1 MAGVR
6 DYLSLIKFSHSIFA
20 LPFALMGFLVA
31 ARQNLQVAL
40 LGKVVL
46 AMVFARAA
54 AMAYNRWTD
63 HHLDALN
70 PRTREREIPRG
81 VIRPGAALA
90 FAVACGLGFLLVAWW
105 IAPLC
110 LRLGIPVLAVLLGY
124 SHAKRFTVLSHI
136 WLGFALGLAPPAA
149 WIAATGVL
157 DASIIAACAL
167 GLGVLLWVM
176 GFDILYACQDEAFD
190 REQGLHSLPA
200 RVGRP
205 TALHI
210 AALAHLWAIPLFW
223 WFGYEVELGV
233 LYYAGVG
240 LAAVVL
246 FIEHRVVR
254 PDDLSRVNVAFF
266 TMNGLVGVVM
276 LGCTLLDLYAVI

>member
-20 LPFALMGFLVA
+20 LPFALMAFLVA
-31 ARQNLQVAL
+31 VREDLQVAL
-40 LGKVVL
+40 LLKVVL

-63 HHLDALN
+63 RHLDAIN
-70 PRTREREIPRG
+70 PRTQEREIPKG
-81 VIRPGAALA
+81 VIHPGAALA
-90 FAVACGLGFLLVAWW
+90 FAVGCGLGFLLVGLW
-105 IAPLC
+105 IAPIC
-110 LRLGIPVLAVLLGY
+110 FWLGFPVLAVLLGY

-149 WIAATGVL
+149 WIAATGAL
-157 DASIIAACAL
+157 GPSIMAPCAL

-223 WFGYEVELGV
+223 WFGHQVDLGV

-276 LGCTLLDLYAVI
+276 LVCTLLDLYAWV

>member
-20 LPFALMGFLVA
+20 LPFALMAFLVA
-31 ARQNLQVAL
+31 VRRNLEVAL
-40 LGKVVL
+40 LLEVVL

-63 HHLDALN
+63 RHLDALN
-70 PRTREREIPRG
+70 PRTQAREVPTG

-90 FAVACGLGFLLVAWW
+90 FAAVCGAGFLLVALW

-110 LRLGIPVLAVLLGY
+110 FWLGIPVLAVLLGY

-149 WIAATGVL
+149 WIAATGTV
-157 DASIIAACAL
+157 DASLLAPCAL

-223 WFGYEVELGV
+223 WFGYQVHLGMI
-233 LYYAGVG
+233 YYAGVL

-276 LGCTLLDLYAVI
+276 LVCTLLDLYALM

>member
-20 LPFALMGFLVA
+20 LPFALIAFLVA
-31 ARQNLQVAL
+31 DPHRLDVST

-46 AMVFARAA
+46 AMVLARAA
-54 AMAYNRWTD
+54 AMAYNRWAD
-63 HHLDALN
+63 RHLDAVN
-70 PRTREREIPRG
+70 PRTSDREIPRG
-81 VIRPGAALA
+81 VIQPAAALA
-90 FAVACGLGFLLVAWW
+90 LTGLCSLGFLWVAWR
-105 IAPLC
+105 IAPIC
-110 LRLGIPVLAVLLGY
+110 GWLGIGVLVVLLGY

-136 WLGFALGLAPPAA
+136 WLGLALGLAPPAA
-149 WIAATGVL
+149 WIAARGDV
-157 DASIIAACAL
+157 DASLLAPCVL

-210 AALAHLWAIPLFW
+210 AALSHLWAIPLFC
-223 WFGYEVELGV
+223 WFGYQGQLSV
-233 LYYAGVG
+233 LYYVGVG

-266 TMNGLVGVVM
+266 TLNGVVGVVM
-276 LGCTLLDLYAVI
+276 LGCTLLDLYL

>member
-1 MAGVR
+1 MAAVR

-20 LPFALMGFLVA
+20 LPFALMAFLVA
-31 ARQNLQVAL
+31 VRKDLQVAL
-40 LGKVVL
+40 LLKVVL

-63 HHLDALN
+63 RHLDALN
-70 PRTREREIPRG
+70 PRTQEREIPKG
-81 VIRPGAALA
+81 VIPPGAALA
-90 FAVACGLGFLLVAWW
+90 FAVACALGFLLVALW
-105 IAPLC
+105 IAPIC
-110 LRLGIPVLAVLLGY
+110 FWLGLPVLAVLLGY

-149 WIAATGVL
+149 WIAATGTL
-157 DASIIAACAL
+157 DSSIMAPCAL

-223 WFGYEVELGV
+223 WFGHQVDLGV
-233 LYYAGVG
+233 LYYSGVG

-246 FIEHRVVR
+246 FVEHRVVR

-276 LGCTLLDLYAVI
+276 LVCTLLDLYAWV

>member
-1 MAGVR
+1 MAGIR

-20 LPFALMGFLVA
+20 LPFALMAFLVA
-31 ARQNLQVAL
+31 AREHFQVL
-40 LGKVVL
+40 VLCQVVL
-46 AMVFARAA
+46 AMVCARAA

-63 HHLDALN
+63 RHLDAIN
-70 PRTREREIPRG
+70 PRTQAREIPRG
-81 VIRPGAALA
+81 VIRPGAALV

-110 LRLGIPVLAVLLGY
+110 LWLGIPVLAVLLGY
-124 SHAKRFTVLSHI
+124 SHAKQFTVLSHI

-149 WIAATGVL
+149 WIAATGTL
-157 DASIIAACAL
+157 DGTIMAPCAL

-176 GFDILYACQDEAFD
+176 GFDVLYACQDEAFD

-223 WFGYEVELGV
+223 WFGYQEQLGV
-233 LYYAGVG
+233 FYYVGVG

-246 FIEHRVVR
+246 FGEHRVVR

-266 TMNGLVGVVM
+266 TMNGVVGVVM
-276 LGCTLLDLYAVI
+276 LGCTLLDLYPLI